1 MSEDNFD
8 VFVREGEEEIRAL
21 NRDLLAL
28 EDDPDDTEVM
38 DDIFR
43 SAHTLKGNF
52 AAMGFADAS
61 DLAHAVED
69 VLDAMRED
77 EIPVT
82 TESIDLAFDGI
93 DRLEA
98 GLGDIDETGTFDQPT
113 DGLIAELRS
122 HLETALAGADGPGE
136 DATDETETDSG
147 HAPDDVDDTAETGA
161 ADWPVAGDG
170 GLLAGVDPHDVRSAL
185 DDPDAVEGVAPGALL
200 RVHLGDP
207 SLPGAEGMLTME
219 KLSEEFEI
227 LGTVPAP
234 DAVHDGEFDEHF
246 DVFVAAAPETVVDY
260 AEHVQPVSDAAAVS
274 LGAGGSAPSAD
285 ADPETAGSDT
295 GAEETDADTPAEA
308 GPAAETAA
316 EPDETDATAT
326 DGPEPDAEAGQTVEA
341 APDTEPADDVEAGS
355 DEAEPA
361 AADTG
366 GPSLDGIKS
375 VKVDVD
381 QLDELYGQVE
391 QLVTSRIRLR
401 KTIEEA
407 GIDAGQDLDELDKT
421 TASLQDTVMDMRLV
435 PMDKVVG
442 QFPRVVRDL
451 SQDQG
456 KNVSLELSG
465 TDVELDRTILDRLRD
480 PLIHVLRNA
489 VDHGIEPP
497 EERAAA
503 DKPETG
509 TVELAARRERDRVL
523 VEVSDD
529 GRGLDVGAIREQALE
544 TGIRSEPELD
554 RMSDEETYDLVFH
567 PGFSTTEE
575 VTDVSGRGVGMDV
588 VHNTVTQLDGSVDV
602 QSTPGEGTTVTLEL
616 PVSVAIVKVLFV
628 TVDGLTYGV
637 PIKKIDTVD
646 RFGGAETING
656 QEFVEHDDDLVPLV
670 RLGEALDVDAATL
683 TGDGDGTQT
692 ARADGGTVADDAV
705 TARGGGGGH
714 GMVIRV
720 TKNERPVALHCDGV
734 DDQEEV
740 VVKPLE
746 GILSGTEGLSGT
758 AVLGEGNVVP
768 ILDVMTI

>member
-1 MSEDNFD
+1 MSDNFD
-8 VFVREGEEEIRAL
+8 VFVREGEEEIRTL
-21 NRDLLAL
+21 NSDLLAL
-28 EDDPDDTEVM
+28 EDDPDDTAVM

-52 AAMGFADAS
+52 AAMGFTDAS

-69 VLDAMRED
+69 LLDAMRED

-82 TESIDLAFDGI
+82 GESIDLAFDGV
-93 DRLEA
+93 DRLDA
-98 GLGDIDETGTFDQPT
+98 GLDDIDESGSFDQPT

-122 HLETALAGADGPGE
+122 HLESEREAAGTHTPDDTDESGGAGDPGATTGAD
-136 DATDETETDSG
+136 
-147 HAPDDVDDTAETGA
+147 
-161 ADWPVAGDG
+161 
-170 GLLAGVDPHDVRSAL
+170 GLLAGVDPSAVRAEL
-185 DDPDAVEGVAPGALL
+185 DDPGAVAGVDGVTLL
-200 RVHLGDP
+200 RVDLGDP

-219 KLSEEFEI
+219 KLSEEFDV

-234 DAVHDGEFDEHF
+234 DAIHDGEFDGHF
-246 DVFVAAAPETVVDY
+246 DVFVAADPASAVDY
-260 AEHVQPVSDAAAVS
+260 AEHVQPVDDAAAVPLDGDTDTAAS
-274 LGAGGSAPSAD
+274 EPGAAEAD
-285 ADPETAGSDT
+285 ADATEA
-295 GAEETDADTPAEA
+295 ETDETDDATADTPDVDAGTAPGATPDATEA
-308 GPAAETAA
+308 DGPGDNAGNADDAGTTGDDGDADDAGTTDDDGDAGDAET
-316 EPDETDATAT
+316 TD
-326 DGPEPDAEAGQTVEA
+326 DPEP
-341 APDTEPADDVEAGS
+341 
-355 DEAEPA
+355 
-361 AADTG
+361 ADTG
-366 GPSLDGIKS
+366 GPSLDEIKS

-401 KTIEEA
+401 KTIEAA

-435 PMDKVVG
+435 PMEKVVG
-442 QFPRVVRDL
+442 QFPRVVRDI
-451 SQDQG
+451 SRDQG
-456 KNVSLELSG
+456 KDVSLELSG

-480 PLIHVLRNA
+480 PLIHILRNA

-497 EERAAA
+497 AERAAA
-503 DKPETG
+503 GKPETG

-523 VEVSDD
+523 VKVRDD
-529 GRGLDVGAIREQALE
+529 GRGLDVEAIREQARE
-544 TGIRSEPELD
+544 TGVRSAAELE

-628 TVDGLTYGV
+628 TVEGLTYGI

-646 RFGGAETING
+646 RFDGAETING
-656 QEFVEHDDDLVPLV
+656 REFVEHGDDLVPLV
-670 RLGEALDVDAATL
+670 RLGEALDVGAAAL
-683 TGDGDGTQT
+683 GGDGSRA
-692 ARADGGTVADDAV
+692 ARADGGSVADDGA
-705 TARGGGGGH
+705 TGAGGGRDR

-720 TKNERPVALHCDGV
+720 TKSERSVALHCDGV

-746 GILSGTEGLSGT
+746 GILSGTDGLSGT
-758 AVLGEGNVVP
+758 AVLGEGDVVP
-768 ILDVMTI
+768 ILDVMTV

>member
-1 MSEDNFD
+1 MSDNFD
-8 VFVREGEEEIRAL
+8 VFVREGEEEIRTL
-21 NRDLLAL
+21 NSDLLAL
-28 EDDPDDTEVM
+28 EDDPDDTAIM

-52 AAMGFADAS
+52 AAMGFEDAS

-69 VLDAMRED
+69 LLDAMRED

-82 TESIDLAFDGI
+82 SESIDLAFDGV
-93 DRLEA
+93 DRMQA
-98 GLGDIDETGTFDQPT
+98 GLDDIDETGSFDQPT

-122 HLETALAGADGPGE
+122 HLESEREAAG
-136 DATDETETDSG
+136 TVTTE
-147 HAPDDVDDTAETGA
+147 ETGA
-161 ADWPVAGDG
+161 PDTATDAESG
-170 GLLAGVDPHDVRSAL
+170 G
-185 DDPDAVEGVAPGALL
+185 DPDAVAGDDGLLDGVDPVAVRAKLDDPGAVEGVDGVTLL
-200 RVHLGDP
+200 RVDLGDP

-219 KLSEEFEI
+219 KLSEEFDV

-234 DAVHDGEFDEHF
+234 GAVHEGEFDGHF
-246 DVFVAAAPETVVDY
+246 DAFLAADPDTAVDY
-260 AEHVQPVSDAAAVS
+260 AEHVQPVEDAAA
-274 LGAGGSAPSAD
+274 APLDAD
-285 ADPETAGSDT
+285 ADASEA
-295 GAEETDADTPAEA
+295 GAEDADGADADTPTETPDTDPEDAPATETTAQAEA
-308 GPAAETAA
+308 DEGDAETAD
-316 EPDETDATAT
+316 PNQDRTETD
-326 DGPEPDAEAGQTVEA
+326 DAG
-341 APDTEPADDVEAGS
+341 DTGS
-355 DEAEPA
+355 DDGAG
-361 AADTG
+361 DTG
-366 GPSLDGIKS
+366 GPSLDEIKS

-435 PMDKVVG
+435 PMNKVVG

-451 SQDQG
+451 SRDQG
-456 KNVSLELSG
+456 KDVSLELSG

-480 PLIHVLRNA
+480 PLIHILRNA

-497 EERAAA
+497 EERATLG
-503 DKPETG
+503 KPETG
-509 TVELAARRERDRVL
+509 TVELAAHRERDRVV
-523 VEVSDD
+523 VEVRDD
-529 GRGLDVGAIREQALE
+529 GRGLDVEAIREQALE
-544 TGIRSEPELD
+544 TGIRSEAELE

-628 TVDGLTYGV
+628 TVAGLTYGV

-646 RFGGAETING
+646 RFDGAETING

-670 RLGEALDVDAATL
+670 RLEEALDVDAGAL
-683 TGDGDGTQT
+683 SGDGGSGQA
-692 ARADGGTVADDAV
+692 ARADGGTVEDAATGASV
-705 TARGGGGGH
+705 GGDR

-720 TKNERPVALHCDGV
+720 TKSERPVALHCDDV

-758 AVLGEGNVVP
+758 AVLGEGDVVP
-768 ILDVMTI
+768 ILDVMTV